1 MSSKYSS
8 RRTAAEA
15 AVIVKLRKGVINMGG
30 DILRLST
37 PVTPYKHGDL
47 RVRRRVVPTANG
59 ARVEWLSGHAAVQ
72 NRGFRAGARPFRQY
86 TTPGTGPHFVEAG
99 IKAVKANIGSY
110 FE

>member
-15 AVIVKLRKGVINMGG
+15 AVIVKMRKGVINMGG

-47 RVRRRVVPTANG
+47 RVRRRVVPTIEG
-59 ARVEWLSGHAAVQ
+59 AHVEWLSGHAAVQ
-72 NRGFRAGARPFRQY
+72 NRGFRAGARRFASTRRRAQAR
-86 TTPGTGPHFVEAG
+86 TSLRLE
-99 IKAVKANIGSY
+99 SRR
-110 FE
+110 